1 MTDTNNKKKS
11 TESIFI
17 PSMNA
22 KRLLNDIKQIYKNPL
37 KDNGIFYSH
46 DQKDML
52 KGYALIIG
60 PIDTVYDS
68 GCYLFEFS
76 YPPDYPFKPPK
87 VTYKTNDGFTRFNPN
102 LYKNGKVCISLLNTW
117 QGEQW
122 SSCQNISTILLN
134 LVSLL
139 NNNPL
144 LNEPGVT
151 TRHPDYENYN
161 KIIRFQN
168 LNFSVLKFI
177 DNKYIPNEFFDLHK
191 NYIEY
196 LKTNIDRL
204 EKYAKSLDKKEKIE
218 LLTVGIYKM
227 TTTIDYKKI
236 CKSLTNLKEKL
247 LL

>member
-1 MTDTNNKKKS
+1 M
-11 TESIFI
+11 
-17 PSMNA
+17 MV
-22 KRLLNDIKQIYKNPL
+22 L
-37 KDNGIFYSH
+37 
-46 DQKDML
+46 
-52 KGYALIIG
+52 
-60 PIDTVYDS
+60 
-68 GCYLFEFS
+68 
-76 YPPDYPFKPPK
+76 
-87 VTYKTNDGFTRFNPN
+87 RFNPN